1 MSTLLVTSWVPEEI
15 LAHYRSIFEKI
26 LVPVVE
32 NTSYSRTEILEFLPE
47 AEVLF
52 VLAGVKCDQE
62 ILSAGKKLKVICNL
76 GVGYDHI
83 DVDLCSEHGISVIN
97 TPAAV
102 CESTAEYAV
111 ALMMTLCRGT
121 IHYDQFTRK
130 ELRTESRCF
139 LDYGMLLYGKTLGIL
154 GFGRIGQAV
163 ARKARGLGMQIIYYS
178 PSRKPEAE
186 KNIGATYGTF
196 DEVLEKADVVSCH
209 MPYTPQN
216 HHIINAQSFEKMK
229 KTAYFLNTAR
239 GPIVDEEALIQA
251 LKSHRIRG
259 AAVDVYKQEPH
270 ISEELTKL
278 DNIVLGPHIA
288 SNVYET
294 RSAMAREALDGACAI
309 LRGEKPSNLVNP
321 Q

>member
-83 DVDLCSEHGISVIN
+83 DVDLCSEHGVSAIN

-121 IHYDQFTRK
+121 MHYDQFARK
-130 ELRTESRCF
+130 ELHTESRCF
-139 LDYGMLLYGKTLGIL
+139 LDYGMLLYGI
-154 GFGRIGQAV
+154 Q
-163 ARKARGLGMQIIYYS
+163 
-178 PSRKPEAE
+178 PE
-186 KNIGATYGTF
+186 
-196 DEVLEKADVVSCH
+196 DRL
-209 MPYTPQN
+209 
-216 HHIINAQSFEKMK
+216 
-229 KTAYFLNTAR
+229 
-239 GPIVDEEALIQA
+239 
-251 LKSHRIRG
+251 
-259 AAVDVYKQEPH
+259 
-270 ISEELTKL
+270 
-278 DNIVLGPHIA
+278 
-288 SNVYET
+288 
-294 RSAMAREALDGACAI
+294 
-309 LRGEKPSNLVNP
+309 
-321 Q
+321 